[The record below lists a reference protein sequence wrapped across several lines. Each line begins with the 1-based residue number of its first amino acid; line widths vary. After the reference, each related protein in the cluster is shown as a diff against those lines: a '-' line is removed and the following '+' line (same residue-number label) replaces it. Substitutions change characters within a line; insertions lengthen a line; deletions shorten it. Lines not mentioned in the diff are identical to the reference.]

1 MTVPSRGVWGQ
12 EGEPEAMAKSKN
24 FGTKRIAAGSA
35 RAKEIT
41 RFIDERR
48 GRSAVTGR
56 HVTAAHG
63 RRTGDPRKKA
73 R

>member
-1 MTVPSRGVWGQ
+1 
-12 EGEPEAMAKSKN
+12 MARSKN
-24 FGTKRIAAGSA
+24 FGTKRIRTGSS

-56 HVTAAHG
+56 YVTSSPAKSSG
-63 RRTGDPRKKA
+63 GKTRREER
-73 R
+73 

>member
-1 MTVPSRGVWGQ
+1 
-12 EGEPEAMAKSKN
+12 MARFKS
-24 FGTKRIAAGSA
+24 FGTKRIPAGSA

-48 GRSAVTGR
+48 ARSAVTGCYI
-56 HVTAAHG
+56 TASHA